1 MSTTGALRLLIA
13 DDHEMV
19 RRGVRSL
26 LESEPGCEICG
37 EATNGREAVQLARTL
52 TPDVA
57 IIDIGMPELNG
68 LETVRQIR
76 AEVPKCQ
83 VIVLTCHDSEQIV
96 RDALQAG
103 ARGYVLKTDGGTR
116 LLSAVNAL
124 REQRPFLTPR
134 VESLVLAGYLH
145 GEHEAG
151 LPAPRLH
158 APLSPREREVVQLLA
173 EGNSNK
179 QIAAQLGVSVRT
191 AETHRTNAM
200 RKLELHCLSDLVRY
214 AIRNGLARA

>member
-1 MSTTGALRLLIA
+1 MSPTGTLRLLLA

-26 LESEPGCEICG
+26 LEGESGWEVCG
-37 EATNGREAVQLARTL
+37 EATNGREAVHMARTL
-52 TPDVA
+52 KPDIA

-76 AEVPKCQ
+76 AEVPTCQ

-96 RDALQAG
+96 REALQAG
-103 ARGYVLKTDGGTR
+103 ARGYVLKTDGGAR

-124 REQRPFLTPR
+124 REQSTFLTPR

-145 GEHEAG
+145 GEREAAI
-151 LPAPRLH
+151 PAPRLRTL
-158 APLSPREREVVQLLA
+158 LSPREREVVQLLA

-179 QIAAQLGVSVRT
+179 QIAAMLGVSVRT
-191 AETHRTNAM
+191 AETHRTNVM

-214 AIRNGLARA
+214 AIRNGLAQA